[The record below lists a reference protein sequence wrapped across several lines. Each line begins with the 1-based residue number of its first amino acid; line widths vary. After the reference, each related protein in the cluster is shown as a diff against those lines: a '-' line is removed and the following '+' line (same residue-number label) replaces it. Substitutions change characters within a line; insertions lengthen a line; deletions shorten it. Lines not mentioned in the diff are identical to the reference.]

1 MRVRGGGGVYDFI
14 KWYYIHKGGYSVKI
28 TKISKKG
35 GGVEIPGGGGVRRGV
50 KNMKKRVIFPQSTV
64 NPI

>member
-1 MRVRGGGGVYDFI
+1 
-14 KWYYIHKGGYSVKI
+14 VKI
-28 TKISKKG
+28 AKISKKG
-35 GGVEIPGGGGVRRGV
+35 GGVGIPGGGGVRRGV